1 MVKLNK
7 NLLESVVKE
16 TDSFNLLRNFC
27 STFAQFTFCICQFIS
42 SFLSSFLVFSS
53 SSLVDFRSPFAIFSL
68 CSPAA
73 DFSFA
78 SFSALAIKLRCKPM
92 LSSRCLVNR
101 DDTLKISAHVYHK
114 RKFLHY
120 QGGKA
125 RLIEGRRV
133 AAEYMSYWR
142 RRFSVTLQNAIV
154 KLS

>member
-1 MVKLNK
+1 MAKLNK
-7 NLLESVVKE
+7 NSSGICCKRDRLLQFPKKFGS
-16 TDSFNLLRNFC
+16 S
-27 STFAQFTFCICQFIS
+27 FAQFTFCICQFIS
-42 SFLSSFLVFSS
+42 SFLSSFLVFPS
-53 SSLVDFRSPFAIFSL
+53 SSLVDFRSPFAIFRL

-92 LSSRCLVNR
+92 LPSRCLVNR

-125 RLIEGRRV
+125 RLMKED
-133 AAEYMSYWR
+133 E
-142 RRFSVTLQNAIV
+142 
-154 KLS
+154 